1 MSTNNLSLYGELG
14 RFPLYIGRQIR
25 IIKYWLNLYQ
35 TKYDNCILR
44 TLTADQRQEVE
55 NKQNCSNWTSKVK
68 ALLERSGFN
77 DVWLYPESVNIDIFL
92 KILHTRLKDNYIS
105 EWTQGLNLSSSLHIY
120 KELKTSL
127 EMSHY
132 LLIIQNKKLRNALAK
147 LRLSSHQLY
156 IETGRHRNITRADRK
171 CVLCNLNDIEDEVHF
186 TLICPAYA
194 DLRNQYIQNYFYQR
208 PSVHKYIVLLN
219 STKQKVLKNLA
230 IYVIKAFKLRD
241 NLLNAT
247 Q

>member
-1 MSTNNLSLYGELG
+1 M
-14 RFPLYIGRQIR
+14 
-25 IIKYWLNLYQ
+25 
-35 TKYDNCILR
+35 
-44 TLTADQRQEVE
+44 
-55 NKQNCSNWTSKVK
+55 
-68 ALLERSGFN
+68 LERSGFN